1 MRGVAKWLHSF
12 TSFIPRTD
20 WLFVLTYL
28 PSVRRAHVTST
39 VWPTKSNASYASHL
53 VTSTV
58 QPRVVERFSLST
70 LTSGRTRSQPA
81 LQHTR
86 TGGLWH
92 APCIA
97 RPLSSLK
104 RRLLHSS
111 SNLSRTRSASDTDH
125 VVNTIYLRSSA
136 CSGEQCARVLPYQ
149 LRQYSKR
156 PHRSSC
162 EPRGIGGA

>member
-12 TSFIPRTD
+12 TSCIPRTD
-20 WLFVLTYL
+20 WLFVFTYL
-28 PSVRRAHVTST
+28 PWVRRAHVTST
-39 VWPTKSNASYASHL
+39 VWPTKSDASYASHL
-53 VTSTV
+53 VTSTT
-58 QPRVVERFSLST
+58 QPRVAGRFSLSI
-70 LTSGRTRSQPA
+70 LTFGRTLSQPA

-104 RRLLHSS
+104 GRLLHSS
-111 SNLSRTRSASDTDH
+111 SNSLRTHSASDNDYVAH
-125 VVNTIYLRSSA
+125 TICPRSSA
-136 CSGEQCARVLPYQ
+136 HSGEQCARVLPYQ
-149 LRQYSKR
+149 LRQYPEG